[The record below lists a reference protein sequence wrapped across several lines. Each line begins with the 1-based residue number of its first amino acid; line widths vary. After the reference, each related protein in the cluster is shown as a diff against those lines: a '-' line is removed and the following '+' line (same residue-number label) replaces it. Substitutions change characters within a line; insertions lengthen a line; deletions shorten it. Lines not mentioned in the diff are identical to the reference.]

1 MSPVQRWA
9 TNLAT
14 RWLSEPQCPLVLKRM
29 LDIEVV
35 LVMEDSNEPLVGF
48 GSGIEASLTLRG
60 DRDGCEVYLL
70 RHGGDGGGCTGKV
83 VW

>member
-1 MSPVQRWA
+1 
-9 TNLAT
+9 
-14 RWLSEPQCPLVLKRM
+14 M